1 MINDYT
7 IINIP
12 VIKGDEGDV
21 DCCWELQPNV
31 FFQVGAMGVAANT
44 DRGVL
49 NIFDTRSGSL
59 PPWRSRNVHTYILY
73 NKIYYLYVYII

>member
-1 MINDYT
+1 MII
-7 IINIP
+7 IINNVP

-31 FFQVGAMGVAANT
+31 FVQVGVMGVAANT

-59 PPWRSRNVHTYILY
+59 PPWRSRNVRTYILY
-73 NKIYYLYVYII
+73 LYIYNIYIYII

>member
-1 MINDYT
+1 MII
-7 IINIP
+7 IINNVP

-31 FFQVGAMGVAANT
+31 FVQVGVMGVAANT

-59 PPWRSRNVHTYILY
+59 PPWRSRNVRTYILY
-73 NKIYYLYVYII
+73 LYI